1 MKKKKK
7 MSEERALFCQA
18 ICEGLV
24 QKYEAEMALC
34 PEHVQCSEVHLR
46 KMNEIIEGHAR
57 AARIARMKQRI
68 AAAMVAAALLVL
80 TACTVYAYR
89 GEIKELFVKMREAY
103 IKLFYDEAG
112 SESDGKITEYYTLG
126 YVPEGYELVHEMQGI
141 SVGEYTWS
149 DGAGNSIVFEQF
161 MWDGTIYSVDSET
174 GETTMIVCGTME
186 VYYRVTKLHTYIWN
200 NGTYSFMLTASRPL
214 SLEELE
220 KILESVA
227 VIE

>member
-1 MKKKKK
+1 
-7 MSEERALFCQA
+7 
-18 ICEGLV
+18 
-24 QKYEAEMALC
+24 
-34 PEHVQCSEVHLR
+34 
-46 KMNEIIEGHAR
+46 MNEIIEGHAR
-57 AARIARMKQRI
+57 AEKLARLKRRI
-68 AAAMVAAALLVL
+68 AATMVAAALLVL
-80 TACTVYAYR
+80 TACAAYAYR
-89 GEIKELFVKMREAY
+89 GEIKEILVQIYEAY
-103 IKLFYDEAG
+103 INLFYDESG
-112 SESDGKITEYYTLG
+112 SEGDDEIAVHYTLG

-200 NGTYSFMLTASRPL
+200 NGTYSFMLTASKPL
-214 SLEELE
+214 SVEELE